1 MMLWNHMNS
10 LLNMEI
16 LVYLQNSF
24 KYKRISPNILGE
36 AYDEVKEKAGHWT
49 ERYNVQIK
57 IIWNE
62 EMGEGF
68 KEIVD
73 KFVELGILKE
83 NGDGC
88 YTKGKGS
95 LIYWET
101 LNCRNIMVGNAGL
114 SEWIKITEEEKIAM
128 ENDYDPIEAP
138 PGPYTIQPDVP
149 GKYCE
154 TEQYCINK

>member
-1 MMLWNHMNS
+1 MIS
-10 LLNMEI
+10 L
-16 LVYLQNSF
+16 
-24 KYKRISPNILGE
+24 NILGE

-49 ERYNVQIK
+49 ERYNVQVK

-73 KFVELGILKE
+73 KFVELGILKD
-83 NGDGC
+83 NGEGC

-95 LIYWET
+95 IIYWET
-101 LNCRNIMVGNAGL
+101 LNCINVIVGNAGL

-128 ENDYDPIEAP
+128 ENDYDPIEGP

-149 GKYCE
+149 GKHYKS
-154 TEQYCINK
+154 QQFQKNKS

>member
-16 LVYLQNSF
+16 LVYLKNRF
-24 KYKRISPNILGE
+24 KCKMISPNILGE

-83 NGDGC
+83 NGEGC

-149 GKYCE
+149 GKYCK
-154 TEQYCINK
+154 TE